1 MPFKSAKNHIMSL
14 ATPFLADV
22 VGKHMQGGSQKDAG
36 KVSAQL
42 LKKGPF
48 DIPDSPSQKL
58 RENPLSFSPIQ
69 YPLDLGSNELG
80 HYIIFESG
88 FLGYSPQTSAFR
100 SSAGAKSL
108 FTTQTDTT
116 TKPGTKTITTTKK
129 ITAKIPDRSTMT
141 TAIALYMPQSVK
153 VGYTQNYDSDTE
165 TGLAGVAEATG
176 VAINNAQG
184 AADKFNAAMQGIVGG
199 VATQA
204 KEILGEFVSLA
215 GMGDPVRFAAKRA
228 GVAVNPRNEAFYN
241 SPSQRTFS
249 FEFDFWPRNVKE
261 AEAVNKIIHIFKYNS
276 SPGFAQKTL
285 QSVFAIPNYWK
296 ISYMYNNGENPHL
309 NKIGACYCTDVQ
321 VDYAPDGQYTTFGG
335 DPNEGGGH
343 PVHTKLTVSMLEDR
357 IITKQDIEAGA

>member
-1 MPFKSAKNHIMSL
+1 MAKLKNILSSL
-14 ATPFLADV
+14 ATPFLGEIVNNYNNA
-22 VGKHMQGGSQKDAG
+22 GSQKDAG

-48 DIPDSPSQKL
+48 DIPEAPAQQVVA
-58 RENPLSFSPIQ
+58 NPLSFSPVQ

-88 FLGYSPQTSAFR
+88 FLGYSPQTSGFLE
-100 SSAGAKSL
+100 SSAKAKGGA
-108 FTTQTDTT
+108 FIQTTDGPAGQSS
-116 TKPGTKTITTTKK
+116 TKK
-129 ITAKIPDRSTMT
+129 ITSKIPDRSTVT

-153 VGYTQNYDSDTE
+153 VGYSQNYDSDTE

-176 VAINNAQG
+176 KAINDAQG

-249 FEFDFWPRNVKE
+249 FEFDFWPRNKE
-261 AEAVNKIIHIFKYNS
+261 EADAVNKIIHIFKYNS
-276 SPGFAQKTL
+276 SPGFALKTQ
-285 QSVFAIPNYWK
+285 QSVFAVPNYWK
-296 ISYMYNNGENPHL
+296 ISYMYNNGINPNL
-309 NKIGACYCTDVQ
+309 NRIGACYCTDVQ

-335 DPNEGGGH
+335 EISEGGGV
-343 PVHTKLTVSMLEDR
+343 PVHTKLSVSMLEDR
-357 IITKQDIEAGA
+357 IITKRDIEAGA

>member
-1 MPFKSAKNHIMSL
+1 MAFKSLKNHIGNL
-14 ATPFLADV
+14 ATPFLTNMV
-22 VGKHMQGGSQKDAG
+22 SNFMNSGSQKDAG

-48 DIPDSPSQKL
+48 DIPNSPSQKL
-58 RENPLSFSPIQ
+58 RENPLSFNPVQ
-69 YPLDLGSNELG
+69 YPLDLGSSELG
-80 HYIIFESG
+80 HYIMFESG
-88 FLGYSPQTSAFR
+88 FLGYSPQTSGFLESSKSGGPPSVR
-100 SSAGAKSL
+100 SRKLTAKLPNRS
-108 FTTQTDTT
+108 
-116 TKPGTKTITTTKK
+116 ITTS
-129 ITAKIPDRSTMT
+129 AV
-141 TAIALYMPQSVK
+141 AIYMPQSVK

-176 VAINNAQG
+176 VAVGDAEG
-184 AADKFNAAMQGIVGG
+184 AAAKFEAAMQGIVGG

-228 GVAVNPRNEAFYN
+228 GVAVNPRNEAFY
-241 SPSQRTFS
+241 SAPSQRTFS
-249 FEFDFWPRNVKE
+249 FEFDFWPRNPKE
-261 AEAVNKIIHIFKYNS
+261 AQAVEDIITIFKYNS
-276 SPGFAQKTL
+276 SPGFADKTQ
-285 QSVFAIPNYWK
+285 QSVFTVPNYWK

-321 VDYAPDGQYTTFGG
+321 VDYAPDGQFTTFDGELS
-335 DPNEGGGH
+335 EGGGV